1 MMLKLFLEINSS
13 AVDNHVNHSSE
24 DEVQQYEKQGDV
36 GNIFMILFNLV
47 HKVQIDYICLLKLCL
62 FDFLFL
68 MSFLNLIL
76 LHLLLYDNFLR
87 HKSTMFFKFLDILCE
102 TQQMISN
109 AVAGCVGQ
117 RYLINERDRI
127 TGKVEIVRQN

>member
-1 MMLKLFLEINSS
+1 
-13 AVDNHVNHSSE
+13 
-24 DEVQQYEKQGDV
+24 
-36 GNIFMILFNLV
+36 
-47 HKVQIDYICLLKLCL
+47 
-62 FDFLFL
+62 
-68 MSFLNLIL
+68 
-76 LHLLLYDNFLR
+76 
-87 HKSTMFFKFLDILCE
+87 MFFKFLDILCE

>member
-47 HKVQIDYICLLKLCL
+47 HKVQIDYVLQIPGYIMRNSTNDFQCCGRLRRAKI
-62 FDFLFL
+62 FD
-68 MSFLNLIL
+68 
-76 LHLLLYDNFLR
+76 
-87 HKSTMFFKFLDILCE
+87 
-102 TQQMISN
+102 
-109 AVAGCVGQ
+109 
-117 RYLINERDRI
+117 
-127 TGKVEIVRQN
+127 

>member
-47 HKVQIDYICLLKLCL
+47 HK
-62 FDFLFL
+62 
-68 MSFLNLIL
+68 
-76 LHLLLYDNFLR
+76 
-87 HKSTMFFKFLDILCE
+87 
-102 TQQMISN
+102 